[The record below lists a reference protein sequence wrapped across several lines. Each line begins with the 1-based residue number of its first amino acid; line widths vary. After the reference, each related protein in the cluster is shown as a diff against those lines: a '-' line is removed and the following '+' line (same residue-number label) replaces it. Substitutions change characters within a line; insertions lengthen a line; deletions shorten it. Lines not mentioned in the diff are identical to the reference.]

1 MEAERVA
8 LQEKLQ
14 YLAAQNKG
22 LQTQLSESRRKQ
34 AEAEYKVLPLPWP
47 PRPRPG
53 PCHPLDSPSVLYCQ
67 SKEEVMA
74 VRLRE
79 ADSMA
84 AVAEMRQR
92 IAELEIQVS
101 GGKEARWGDA
111 GGLALL

>member
-1 MEAERVA
+1 M
-8 LQEKLQ
+8 Q
-14 YLAAQNKG
+14 G
-22 LQTQLSESRRKQ
+22 
-34 AEAEYKVLPLPWP
+34 
-47 PRPRPG
+47 PRPVRA
-53 PCHPLDSPSVLYCQ
+53 HPTRTVPVAPHDPPSLPRAPQ

-101 GGKEARWGDA
+101 GGA
-111 GGLALL
+111 GPRAGRD

>member
-1 MEAERVA
+1 M
-8 LQEKLQ
+8 Q

-34 AEAEYKVLPLPWP
+34 AEAECK
-47 PRPRPG
+47 
-53 PCHPLDSPSVLYCQ
+53 

-101 GGKEARWGDA
+101 PRNWEEGEPLGWPCSDRQYPGPPGRGRRAASRA
-111 GGLALL
+111 S